1 MDQTYEDLK
10 AAFAGESQ
18 ASRKYYHFS
27 VMADQEGFPQ
37 VARLFRAAA
46 MAETIH
52 AGNHLKAMDGVKSTK
67 DNLQEAIAGEHYEHT
82 EMYPGFLVNSEAGE
96 NRKATRSFK
105 YAMEVEKIHE
115 ELYQKALD
123 TSGQRFHQPGI
134 LCLPDLRTYPLGK
147 THQCLPD
154 LRFPGRE
161 IHQDRLSFF
170 D

>member
-10 AAFAGESQ
+10 AAFAGELQ

-123 TSGQRFHQPGI
+123 TLGRDSTNLEYYVCPICGH
-134 LCLPDLRTYPLGK
+134 THLGK
-147 THQCLPD
+147 PTSACPICASPAEKFIKID
-154 LRFPGRE
+154 
-161 IHQDRLSFF
+161 
-170 D
+170 

>member
-123 TSGQRFHQPGI
+123 TLGRDSTNLEYYVCPICGH
-134 LCLPDLRTYPLGK
+134 THLGK
-147 THQCLPD
+147 PTSACPICASPAEKFIKID
-154 LRFPGRE
+154 
-161 IHQDRLSFF
+161 
-170 D
+170 